1 MDNEDEAIYV
11 SSGNVYED
19 FGVPDAE
26 EMHRKA
32 KLVIQI
38 HKIIEE
44 RGLSQRQAANILG
57 IDQPKIS
64 NMLRGRFRGFSV
76 NRLMEF
82 LNALDQDVEIIV
94 RPKAADQE
102 HGRTTVRLVAE
113 EETAYAAEG

>member
-1 MDNEDEAIYV
+1 MEDEEIFV
-11 SSGNVYED
+11 GSGNVYED

-32 KLVIQI
+32 KLVIEI
-38 HKIIEE
+38 NRILRE
-44 RGLSQRQAANILG
+44 RGLSQRQAAGILG
-57 IDQPKIS
+57 IDQPKVS

-113 EETAYAAEG
+113 EEPAYAAEG